1 VLAEREIMVSDTE
14 IQARRKLLQKILKK
28 SLRLREKLK
37 YGFPFSRLKWDPM
50 LPPEPKLVLRYS
62 PIPDHEWQLLL
73 LCSNSKKLPKYL
85 VLTLTEI
92 AEAIFLYTVKAW
104 KQKKHGGRLNLKT
117 MSSRNDTTIRTGG
130 KDTWREIQITTSL
143 VSEYEAGQKIND
155 LMEAFVEKKYHFKVK
170 SKQDIGQYFQYA
182 SPIFEELSVN
192 KFIRYKDKSNIQPL
206 VHFDK
211 IESYLRRRLKKE
223 SRPIKCVYC
232 KNKAF
237 VLRDDQHFCFNP
249 SCRVLIVRKAA

>member
-1 VLAEREIMVSDTE
+1 MVDDNA
-14 IQARRKLLQKILKK
+14 IQTKRKAQSKLLQKILKK
-28 SLRLREKLK
+28 TLREKLK
-37 YGFPFSRLKWDPM
+37 YGFPFIRLDWKWDNNPRV
-50 LPPEPKLVLRYS
+50 PKLVLRYS
-62 PIPDHEWQLLL
+62 PIPEHEWQLLL
-73 LCSNSKKLPKYL
+73 FCGNAKTPKYF
-85 VLTLTEI
+85 VAMLTEI
-92 AEAIFLYTVKAW
+92 AEAIFVHDVKAW
-104 KQKKHGGRLNLKT
+104 NKKHRYRLNIKT
-117 MSSRNDTTIRTGG
+117 MSSRNDTTIHASSH
-130 KDTWREIQITTSL
+130 EIKITTSI

-182 SPIFEELSVN
+182 SPIFEELQVN

-232 KNKAF
+232 KNKAY

-249 SCRVLIVRKAA
+249 SCRVLIVRKQAAPLRC